1 MVIKVLGLSVGLLLF
16 TSGMS
21 FAGEFNFES
30 TAEGIAKKLL
40 RSTDIARKRTAKTR
54 SISDLEKKVRGLKVV
69 VRKAGREVVET
80 ITVPVNRSSGFV
92 NLAVRFSVNLYAL
105 RPESFLL
112 LDELAKA
119 LVGAR
124 LRDISLFVNGHTDSD
139 GAEGSNLQLSLNR
152 ALAVKQYLLV
162 NHAILPKRLIVV
174 GYGESIP
181 LVPNT
186 TVSNKQLNRR
196 VEIVVIQ

>member
-174 GYGESIP
+174 GEWRG
-181 LVPNT
+181 
-186 TVSNKQLNRR
+186 
-196 VEIVVIQ
+196 